1 MALTPW
7 IRIGQP
13 LEAVMSDY
21 ERIFDAWEQGGI
33 RGLVFGR
40 LVFAD
45 EQGQSTIPAFK
56 GDPTPYQKRGLKAE
70 LRDVPLQPDKE
81 KLLHAML
88 ADAKKRDWTVM
99 IFSPASGTIA
109 AEGLP
114 LEEDPYGTQAHAAS
128 WEDIFAAFPE
138 ADGGIV
144 DGWTE
149 SPYELTYHHGN
160 AVFRPLNDGQRRE
173 ATARGYDAERLD
185 RGRQHLHQRFQSFTP
200 AEVDYY
206 GDYGV
211 LSEMNLFD
219 INEDALYW
227 LRWRR
232 EDGIRQGREFRQAI
246 DELPRQ
252 LLLGN
257 GPRSAVFSGMTA
269 LDFHAW
275 GQIVDLLLVKHYFWH
290 RGFDGM
296 YGTVARWI
304 QQIQEWNPVLSEGCP
319 ATFSISPGAV
329 LDGAPR
335 LARHPPAR
343 GGVPSRHGIGISAG
357 VFRRGSARRDAPR
370 HRRGRRPAKDPAL
383 GRYRAHAPRRRP
395 HDLRRSLPHPPSLG
409 NGRTPALPL
418 PQPRPPNCG
427 RMGSHLADVRHCVG
441 RRSRRLLASGDA

>member
-56 GDPTPYQKRGLKAE
+56 GDPAPYQKRGLKAE

-88 ADAKKRDWTVM
+88 ADAKNRGWTVM
-99 IFSPASGTIA
+99 IFAPASGTIA

-160 AVFRPLNDGQRRE
+160 AVFRPLNDRCCCC
-173 ATARGYDAERLD
+173 
-185 RGRQHLHQRFQSFTP
+185 
-200 AEVDYY
+200 
-206 GDYGV
+206 
-211 LSEMNLFD
+211 
-219 INEDALYW
+219 W
-227 LRWRR
+227 
-232 EDGIRQGREFRQAI
+232 
-246 DELPRQ
+246 
-252 LLLGN
+252 
-257 GPRSAVFSGMTA
+257 
-269 LDFHAW
+269 
-275 GQIVDLLLVKHYFWH
+275 
-290 RGFDGM
+290 
-296 YGTVARWI
+296 
-304 QQIQEWNPVLSEGCP
+304 
-319 ATFSISPGAV
+319 
-329 LDGAPR
+329 
-335 LARHPPAR
+335 
-343 GGVPSRHGIGISAG
+343 PS
-357 VFRRGSARRDAPR
+357 
-370 HRRGRRPAKDPAL
+370 
-383 GRYRAHAPRRRP
+383 
-395 HDLRRSLPHPPSLG
+395 
-409 NGRTPALPL
+409 
-418 PQPRPPNCG
+418 
-427 RMGSHLADVRHCVG
+427 
-441 RRSRRLLASGDA
+441 

>member
-56 GDPTPYQKRGLKAE
+56 GDPAPYQKRGLNAQ
-70 LRDVPLQPDKE
+70 LRDVPLQPEKE

-88 ADAKKRDWTVM
+88 ANAKKRGWTVM
-99 IFSPASGTIA
+99 IFAPASGTIA

-173 ATARGYDAERLD
+173 ATARGYDAERLEQ
-185 RGRQHLHQRFQSFTP
+185 GRQHLHQRFQQLHARRSGLLWRLRR
-200 AEVDYY
+200 AL
-206 GDYGV
+206 GDEP
-211 LSEMNLFD
+211 LRHQRRR
-219 INEDALYW
+219 AL
-227 LRWRR
+227 LAALAPRR
-232 EDGIRQGREFRQAI
+232 RHRQGREFRQAI

-296 YGTVARWI
+296 YGTVARWV
-304 QQIQEWNPVLSEGCP
+304 QQIQEWNPVLSEAQCWTVLRAWLGIRLPEVECLADMELGFPQAFFDAVVQEETRRAIAAVGDPQKILPWVDTGRMPHGGDPMTSGDLYRILQASEAAGLQRFLFHNHAHLTAAEWAVISRMCGTAWDEDPDGYWPP
-319 ATFSISPGAV
+319 ATPKPGT
-329 LDGAPR
+329 
-335 LARHPPAR
+335 
-343 GGVPSRHGIGISAG
+343 
-357 VFRRGSARRDAPR
+357 F
-370 HRRGRRPAKDPAL
+370 
-383 GRYRAHAPRRRP
+383 
-395 HDLRRSLPHPPSLG
+395 
-409 NGRTPALPL
+409 
-418 PQPRPPNCG
+418 
-427 RMGSHLADVRHCVG
+427 
-441 RRSRRLLASGDA
+441 